1 MEPHVF
7 QGLTLGGD
15 SQMVLSAIIISWR
28 TPLVIIDRKW
38 MMYNT
43 VMLSWLRDLP
53 SLFNKTMSDHIH
65 VLWWIFWHSRIFMHY
80 HVLSLSR
87 FLTNW
92 ACLERR
98 LQNLP
103 NQLAKFEE
111 TSPVLVSIWNDIPQ
125 TSFNILLGSEWGEV
139 VTNASLQMVDTLNI
153 ILTLPNRIWHPL
165 LWIPLS
171 RISLLSYTFAG
182 QRWWLCKSI
191 MIKFIEMSFLL
202 YMIFLYT
209 RTFSKICRTTTNC
222 SCSKREWSDFCS
234 T

>member
-1 MEPHVF
+1 MEPHVV

-153 ILTLPNRIWHPL
+153 ILT
-165 LWIPLS
+165 
-171 RISLLSYTFAG
+171 FAG

-202 YMIFLYT
+202 DMIFLYT
-209 RTFSKICRTTTNC
+209 RTFSKIWRTTTNC